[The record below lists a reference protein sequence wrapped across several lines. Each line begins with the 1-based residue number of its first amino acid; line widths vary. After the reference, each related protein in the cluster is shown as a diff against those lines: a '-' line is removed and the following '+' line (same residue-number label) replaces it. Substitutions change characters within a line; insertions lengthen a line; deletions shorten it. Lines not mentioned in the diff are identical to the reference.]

1 MGKNY
6 YSMYD
11 KEKKK
16 EETKTEEKPVDEKEI
31 IVEKKST
38 VQEEKH
44 AVAKKAQVVDC
55 VRLNIRETPD
65 TQANILTTVNAGVE
79 IVVDDTSL
87 DKNWCSVKL
96 PNGLKGY
103 AMRKFLKIL

>member
-11 KEKKK
+11 KG
-16 EETKTEEKPVDEKEI
+16 KPAVEKEPVI
-31 IVEKKST
+31 E
-38 VQEEKH
+38 QESVIQEDKPS
-44 AVAKKAQVVDC
+44 AMKKAQVVDC
-55 VRLNIRETPD
+55 GCLNIREMPD
-65 TQANILTTVNAGVE
+65 IRAKILSVVNAGTE
-79 IVVDDTSL
+79 IVVDEKSS

-96 PNGLKGY
+96 PNGQEGH